1 MTKKIKRIGCSN
13 LKDLI
18 EQNALDIVDADT
30 IQELSSFVPKGSS
43 YEADKGCH
51 DDMVMNCVMFGWFVS
66 IDAFGNI
73 DQIDLKKMLYTD
85 REAAENDML
94 DFPMVTSQNDINDEY
109 REMARQLQEW
119 KDL

>member
-1 MTKKIKRIGCSN
+1 
-13 LKDLI
+13 
-18 EQNALDIVDADT
+18 
-30 IQELSSFVPKGSS
+30 
-43 YEADKGCH
+43 
-51 DDMVMNCVMFGWFVS
+51 
-66 IDAFGNI
+66 
-73 DQIDLKKMLYTD
+73 MLYTD

>member
-1 MTKKIKRIGCSN
+1 MPTLFTSSI
-13 LKDLI
+13 KDLI